1 MAACLTLTGCVGI
14 VEYYAP
20 PAQRKPLHTEI
31 FKPLK
36 TSIAMNDPDVIR
48 HLDRGIG
55 SELHGGVWRWTEK
68 IAVLR
73 LGALETAGPAT
84 LRLQLTTPELTMK
97 DTGPVT
103 VRFALNGSEVAS
115 RTFDKPGEHT
125 IELPVKAVATKVD
138 NELLMEIDKM
148 WRSPVDGK
156 EYGFILVSASL
167 LRPGSSQ

>member
-1 MAACLTLTGCVGI
+1 MAACLSLTGCVGI

-20 PAQRKPLHTEI
+20 PAQRKPLTAEA

-36 TSIAMNDPDVIR
+36 TSIAMNDTEAGR

-55 SELHGGVWRWTEK
+55 SELHGGVWRWTDK
-68 IAVLR
+68 VAVLR
-73 LGALETAGPAT
+73 LGALEGTGPAT

-103 VRFALNGSEVAS
+103 IRFVLNGAEVAS
-115 RTFDKPGEHT
+115 RNFDKPGEHA
-125 IELPVKAVATKVD
+125 IELPVKTVATKVE
-138 NELLMEIDKM
+138 NELLMEIDKL

-156 EYGFILVSASL
+156 EYGFILVSAGL
-167 LRPGSSQ
+167 TRTGSSQ